1 MTPDA
6 PPADAVSDAAAPDPV
21 ADEHLEHA
29 RLRLHIA
36 AATIEL
42 IRTGDTLRPDG
53 EAVAAAAGVDNEVL
67 QREFPTWQS
76 LLAVTVMRWHEAR
89 IAPLLAEAGGEGA
102 AAFLER
108 LIAANLADPR
118 MMRLLVSTLT
128 EGADTSNPA
137 APFYRNQY
145 EGFHRTVH
153 HLFEQDVAAG
163 REPATVDPRRA
174 ADQLLALYEGLQ
186 LQAMLRNGFD
196 VLAAFRDVTA
206 QLRRGWA
213 ADIHMEPVTGVYEL

>member
-6 PPADAVSDAAAPDPV
+6 PPADAVPDAPAPDSV

-53 EAVAAAAGVDNEVL
+53 AAVAAAAGVDDEVV

-76 LLAVTVMRWHEAR
+76 LVAVTVMRWHEAR
-89 IAPLLAEAGGEGA
+89 IAPLLAEFGEQGA
-102 AAFLER
+102 VAFLER

-128 EGADTSNPA
+128 EGADTANPA

-145 EGFHRTVH
+145 EGFHQTVH
-153 HLFEQDVAAG
+153 KLFERDVAEG

-196 VLAAFRDVTA
+196 VLSAFRDVTA

-213 ADIHMEPVTGVYEL
+213 ADVRMEPVTGVYEL

>member
-6 PPADAVSDAAAPDPV
+6 PPADAVPDAPAPDSV

-53 EAVAAAAGVDNEVL
+53 AAVAAAAGVDDEVV

-76 LLAVTVMRWHEAR
+76 LVAVTVMRWHEAR
-89 IAPLLAEAGGEGA
+89 IAPLLAEFGEHGA
-102 AAFLER
+102 VAFLER

-128 EGADTSNPA
+128 EGADTANPA

-153 HLFEQDVAAG
+153 QLFERDVAEG

-213 ADIHMEPVTGVYEL
+213 ADVRMEPVTGVYEL